1 MELSRIQR
9 KDYPILL
16 DNGHTVYHC
25 EVIMFSE
32 ADVRRWEKAEKV
44 VKTIEVAQIRSE
56 RKGMFDVPTRMR
68 LAKEYLDRQGQR
80 LAVLQKLPTR
90 KLLDMLANARVGR
103 YYWEEDDNPADE
115 FENIKAVLSTREHVP
130 NKVEARKI
138 RQERARM
145 SKSHGKSKNR

>member
-1 MELSRIQR
+1 MAIRSTIA
-9 KDYPILL
+9 I
-16 DNGHTVYHC
+16 
-25 EVIMFSE
+25 SE

-68 LAKEYLDRQGQR
+68 LAKEYLDRQGQQ

-90 KLLDMLANARVGR
+90 KLLDMLANVRAGGR
-103 YYWEEDDNPADE
+103 YWDEDYNL
-115 FENIKAVLSTREHVP
+115 ENIKAVLSTREHVP